1 MIKFFSFSKPLIKK
15 CASWETHRKSEAS
28 HCCHTISSSLG
39 IWIREKHLLPK
50 YVSLGNNE
58 IWNCVTPTLYHI
70 NAKCTSPYINITFV
84 SYVDS
89 LDWKATA
96 TPESIA
102 NRVINKTKS
111 GSIILFH
118 NDADYTP
125 KALPVILK
133 ALLDKGYEFVFIE
146 DLIYKDNYEII
157 HDGTQ
162 CKIN

>member
-1 MIKFFSFSKPLIKK
+1 MY
-15 CASWETHRKSEAS
+15 
-28 HCCHTISSSLG
+28 TIQ
-39 IWIREKHLLPK
+39 WD
-50 YVSLGNNE
+50 
-58 IWNCVTPTLYHI
+58 
-70 NAKCTSPYINITFV
+70 
-84 SYVDS
+84 VDS
-89 LDWKATA
+89 LDWKDTA

-162 CKIN
+162 CKLENN